1 MHSILFADNLNG
13 FSSVIRM
20 LDFGVMENAINHDIQ
35 VGLWNNKIDIRED
48 GEWNW
53 DMVEGVSAEDLAG
66 KGVKVMLGG
75 SQKYLR
81 IGWDKA

>member
-13 FSSVIRM
+13 FSSVIRI

-35 VGLWNNKIDIRED
+35 VMLYNNKISIRED
-48 GEWNW
+48 GEWKYG
-53 DMVEGVSAEDLAG
+53 MVEGVSAETLAG
-66 KGVKVMLGG
+66 KTVKVMLLG